1 MKKWIWLLLALIGIG
16 FCALG
21 VYFRMTIGWWSA
33 PLAFGIGFIL
43 LIASVITLVKRRN

>member
-1 MKKWIWLLLALIGIG
+1 MKKRAGILLALIGIG
-16 FCALG
+16 CCALG

-33 PLAFGIGFIL
+33 PLAFGIGIIL